1 MAAKEGS
8 ADGKKYLFVTEHSH
22 YDARPNTPLMLEV
35 LRETGTMYVT
45 KEFFPANLRDL
56 APASLRKK
64 EVRWAK
70 STGLRS
76 GDNDEHPRFRVK
88 KILNGLDHEAA
99 RNAILVTA

>member
-1 MAAKEGS
+1 MAGQEGT
-8 ADGKKYLFVTEHSH
+8 ADEKKYLFVTEHSH

-45 KEFFPANLRDL
+45 REFFPANLRDM

-64 EVRWAK
+64 EVRWVKA
-70 STGLRS
+70 TGLRS
-76 GDNDEHPRFRVK
+76 GDKDDHPRFRVK
-88 KILNGLDHEAA
+88 KILKGFDQEAA